1 MMFMAYLEHPCSG
14 HLKSIATMLGDFRG
28 VKKQKYTKSLIE
40 NFRKFTQN
48 FS

>member
-14 HLKSIATMLGDFRG
+14 HLKSIATMLGDFRD
-28 VKKQKYTKSLIE
+28 VKEQNSIKIPIE
-40 NFRKFTQN
+40 NFREFAQN